1 MSSWPVKNFSWSKYH
16 SFVFFAGIIGL
27 INLWMIFIWVPTERS
42 MGLVQRLFYIHVPT
56 VWVGFIAFGF
66 VALASALYLFEREIK
81 WDRRAST
88 AAEIGL
94 VLLSVSMATG
104 AMWAKPV
111 WGTWWTWD
119 PKLTSVFVLWLIF
132 IGYLMVRVYAT
143 SSRQAATWSSIV
155 GIIGFANV
163 PIVYLASMWWRSLH
177 PELVTGPLSE
187 SGSLD
192 PDMRTVLYF
201 STFVF
206 AVLFVCLT
214 QVRLLIKNSEEEFGI
229 YRKEL
234 SG

>member
-1 MSSWPVKNFSWSKYH
+1 MSFWPAKNLNWSKEH
-16 SFVFFAGIIGL
+16 FLILFTGLIGL
-27 INLWMIFIWVPTERS
+27 VNLWMIFIWVPTERS

-66 VALASALYLFEREIK
+66 VALASALYLFERDSK
-81 WDRRAST
+81 WDRRASAT
-88 AAEIGL
+88 AEIGL
-94 VLLSVSMATG
+94 ILLSVSMASG

-119 PKLTSVFVLWLIF
+119 PKLTSVFVLWVIF
-132 IGYLMVRVYAT
+132 IGYLMVRVYA
-143 SSRQAATWSSIV
+143 SSIRQAATWSSIV

-187 SGSLD
+187 SGALD

-206 AVLFVCLT
+206 LVLFLSLT
-214 QVRLLIKNSEEEFGI
+214 HLRLSMKNSEEEFEKFH
-229 YRKEL
+229 KEL
-234 SG
+234 LT